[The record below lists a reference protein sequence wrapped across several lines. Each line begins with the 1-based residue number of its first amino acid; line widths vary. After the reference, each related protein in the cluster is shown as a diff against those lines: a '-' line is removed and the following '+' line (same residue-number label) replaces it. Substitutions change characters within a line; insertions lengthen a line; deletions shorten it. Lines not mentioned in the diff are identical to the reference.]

1 MHCFL
6 CLVHT
11 HFCAQMPGTGDLL
24 AIFSLSESKKN
35 PDTAAKSQSVHPLA
49 RPPIHLALP
58 KTNPWHRDPL
68 EQVLYI
74 FQLYN
79 EAVDSFN

>member
-1 MHCFL
+1 M
-6 CLVHT
+6 
-11 HFCAQMPGTGDLL
+11 
-24 AIFSLSESKKN
+24 
-35 PDTAAKSQSVHPLA
+35 HPLA

-58 KTNPWHRDPL
+58 EINPWHRVPQ